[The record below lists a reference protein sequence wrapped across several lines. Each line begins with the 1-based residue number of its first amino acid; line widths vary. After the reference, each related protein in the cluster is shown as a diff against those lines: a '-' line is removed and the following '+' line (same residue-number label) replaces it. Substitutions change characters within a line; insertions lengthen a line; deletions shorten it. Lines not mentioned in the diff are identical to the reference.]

1 MSDKPNFFE
10 SEVCVS
16 RLHCDT
22 CRARHAGCIW
32 RGALRKA
39 FRLPGVDFDCP
50 EGKAWIDDRVTTDRT
65 DAPLPKP
72 CGGCGKPSQTT
83 ASGSP
88 IYNVTESVPETD
100 ADTSTSNTE
109 QTPDAQRNPLWDATC
124 PPLYGETRASCME
137 CIEKHIGAAMVLLS
151 ETKNGYP
158 HYLLAVGH
166 LHEAEEESQA
176 WPEVAVA
183 IRAARKDLQTTG
195 TMPDLPS
202 LATLIKTAIDNP
214 SLRI

>member
-1 MSDKPNFFE
+1 MGDKPNFFE
-10 SEVCVS
+10 SEACVS

-22 CRARHAGCIW
+22 CRARHAGRVW

-39 FRLPGVDFDCP
+39 FRLPGVDFNCP
-50 EGKAWIDDRVTTDRT
+50 EGKAWIENRATTDHT

-72 CGGCGKPSQTT
+72 CGGCGKTSRST

-88 IYNVTESVPETD
+88 IYNVEESTAAARAD
-100 ADTSTSNTE
+100 ALTNNAA
-109 QTPDAQRNPLWDATC
+109 QTTDAQRNPLWEAAT

-166 LHEAEEESQA
+166 LHEAEEEGQA
-176 WPEVAVA
+176 WPELSAT
-183 IRAARKDLQTTG
+183 IRAARKELQTSG
-195 TMPDLPS
+195 TVPEWEAIMVPLEQAR
-202 LATLIKTAIDNP
+202 LALSA
-214 SLRI
+214 

>member
-1 MSDKPNFFE
+1 MSDKPNFFK
-10 SEVCVS
+10 SEVCTS
-16 RLHCDT
+16 RLHCGT
-22 CRARHAGCIW
+22 CRARHAGRVW

-50 EGKAWIDDRVTTDRT
+50 EGKPWIEDRVTTDRT
-65 DAPLPKP
+65 DAPLQKP
-72 CGGCGKPSQTT
+72 CSGCGKPSQSS
-83 ASGSP
+83 ASASP
-88 IYNVTESVPETD
+88 IYNVKESVPETD

-109 QTPDAQRNPLWDATC
+109 QTPDAQRNPMWEAAT
-124 PPLYGETRASCME
+124 PPLYGEIRASCME

-176 WPEVAVA
+176 WPDLAA
-183 IRAARKDLQTTG
+183 TIRAVRKELQTTG
-195 TMPDLPS
+195 TMPDWEAIMVPLKQVRLALP
-202 LATLIKTAIDNP
+202 A
-214 SLRI
+214 